1 MRMAPSPIRLLCTLG
16 VSFLAGGVAD
26 AAPRVE
32 ARTYLRH
39 CGFETCLMVTG
50 RRPDSSAVV
59 TLGDH
64 RVPVSGARNWRV
76 AVPLQTVRTWFPPST
91 RTITVHV
98 SGADGGTG
106 GGEAIVPLPIGLLFS
121 GVQLASLEVRA
132 R

>member
-1 MRMAPSPIRLLCTLG
+1 MAPSPIRLLCTVVL
-16 VSFLAGGVAD
+16 SFVAEGMAS

-39 CGFETCLMVTG
+39 CGAETCLMVTG
-50 RRPDSSAVV
+50 RRLDTDASV

-64 RVPVSGARNWRV
+64 PVSVSGERTWRA
-76 AVPLQTVRTWFPPST
+76 AVPLRTVRTWFPPST

-98 SGADGGTG
+98 GITN
-106 GGEAIVPLPIGLLFS
+106 GGEVIVPLPIGLLFS